1 MTSTNTPLYDEASI
15 RSLNWREHIRLR
27 PGMYIGK
34 LGNGS
39 HPSDGIYVLVKE
51 IIDNAID
58 EHLMGH
64 GKKIEITVSDHEVSV
79 RDYGRG
85 IPLGKVVE
93 CVSMMNTG
101 AKYDTQAFQKSVG
114 LNGVGTKAVNALS
127 QSFTVSAM
135 REGKKKTASFSRGV
149 LETESKIISARDKT
163 GTFVTFTPDE
173 EIFSGYRFRPELL
186 EDMLW
191 NYAYLNTG
199 LTLVC
204 NGKNYRSQE
213 GLKDLLNKKTREM
226 EPCYPIVHI
235 KSRDIEVAFTHTEV
249 SGEVNY
255 SFVNGQY
262 TPMGG
267 THQLAFRESFIR
279 TLRHFYGKN
288 FETTDIK
295 NGLNVALCVRIQEP
309 VFESQTK
316 TRLGS
321 QNAAP
326 GGPSLKS
333 WFHDF
338 FGKECDLYLH
348 KNPEFANSL
357 VEKIQLSMRERA
369 ELSSVKKV
377 ARERLKKTDLYN
389 KKLRDSKVHYYPPQ
403 KGSEN
408 TMIFITEG
416 DSASGSITKSRDPR
430 YQAVFSLRGK
440 PLNSFGMKKKVVY
453 ENEEFYLLAHAC
465 RLEEGAEQIRYKKII
480 LATDAD
486 VDGMHIRLLLLT
498 FFLSFYPEVAR
509 LGHLYVL
516 ETPLFR
522 VRDGQKT
529 QYCYSEEEKIE
540 TLSSFSSKAEVTRF
554 KGLGEISPHEF
565 RLFIGED
572 MRLSPVVY
580 DPSQDS
586 LAKILNFYMGKNTQ
600 ERREFIVSRLRERPI
615 ESLLKPA

>member
-1 MTSTNTPLYDEASI
+1 MPAENNYDESSI
-15 RSLNWREHIRLR
+15 KSLDWREHIRLR
-27 PGMYIGK
+27 PGMYIGR
-34 LGNGS
+34 LGSGTQRD
-39 HPSDGIYVLVKE
+39 DGIYVLIKE
-51 IIDNAID
+51 IIDNSID
-58 EHLMGH
+58 EHLMGY
-64 GKKIEITVSDHEVSV
+64 GKKIEITVSHHEVSV

-85 IPLGKVVE
+85 IPLGKIVD
-93 CVSMMNTG
+93 CVSIMNTG
-101 AKYDTQAFQKSVG
+101 AKYDSKAFQKSVG

-127 QSFTVSAM
+127 RHFSVSSV
-135 REGKKKTASFSRGV
+135 RSGEKKTATFSLG
-149 LETESKIISARDKT
+149 LLKQESQVSKSREKS
-163 GTFVTFTPDE
+163 GTFVTFIPDD
-173 EIFSGYRFRPELL
+173 EIFPDYRFRPELL

-199 LTLVC
+199 ITLVC
-204 NGKNYRSQE
+204 NNTTYRSLR
-213 GLKDLLNKKTREM
+213 GLEDLLSKKTQDM
-226 EPCYPIVHI
+226 QLCYPICHI
-235 KSRDIEVAFTHTEV
+235 QSHDIEVAFTHTEV
-249 SGEVNY
+249 TGELCY

-267 THQLAFRESFIR
+267 THHLAFRDSFVR
-279 TLRHFYGKN
+279 TIRHFFDKN

-295 NGLNVALCVRIQEP
+295 NGLNVAVCVRIQEP

-321 QNAAP
+321 NTISP
-326 GGPSLKS
+326 EGPTLRS

-338 FGKECDLYLH
+338 FGKELDLWLH
-348 KNPEFANSL
+348 KNPESAAAL
-357 VEKIQLSMRERA
+357 LEKIQLSMRERA

-377 ARERLKKTDLYN
+377 AKERLKKTDLYN

-403 KGSEN
+403 KGSEH

-440 PLNSFGMKKKVVY
+440 PLNSYGMKKKVVY

-465 RLEEGAEQIRYKKII
+465 RLEHGVEQIRYKKII

-498 FFLSFYPEVAR
+498 FFLSFYPEVVHQQ
-509 LGHLYVL
+509 HLFVL

-522 VRDGQKT
+522 IRDGKECH
-529 QYCYSEEEKIE
+529 YLYSEAERNH
-540 TLSSFSSKAEVTRF
+540 TLENCSSAAEVTRF

-565 RLFIGED
+565 RLFIGEH
-572 MRLSPVVY
+572 MRLSPVIY

-586 LAKILNFYMGKNTQ
+586 LAKILTFYMGKNTH
-600 ERREFIVSRLRERPI
+600 ERRDFIVSHLRE
-615 ESLLKPA
+615 KPPLDIKQQA

>member
-1 MTSTNTPLYDEASI
+1 MSTAANTYNEASI
-15 RSLNWREHIRLR
+15 KSLDWREHIRLR

-39 HPSDGIYVLVKE
+39 QIGDGIYVLIKE
-51 IIDNAID
+51 VIDNAID

-64 GKKIEITVSDHEVSV
+64 GKKIEITVADDCVTV

-85 IPLGKVVE
+85 IPLGKIVD
-93 CVSMMNTG
+93 CVATMNTG
-101 AKYDTQAFQKSVG
+101 AKYDSQAFQKSVG

-127 QSFTVSAM
+127 QSFKVSSV
-135 REGKKKTASFSRGV
+135 REKKKKTAQFSRGDLINESAV
-149 LETESKIISARDKT
+149 LGTREKT
-163 GTFVTFTPDE
+163 GTTVVFTPDP

-191 NYAYLNTG
+191 NYAYLNTQ
-199 LTLVC
+199 LTVIC
-204 NGKNYRSQE
+204 NGITYRSE
-213 GLKDLLNKKTREM
+213 NGLKDLLTKKTRDI
-226 EPCYPIVHI
+226 EPCYPICHI
-235 KSRDIEVAFTHTEV
+235 RSSDIEVAFTHSEV
-249 SGEVNY
+249 SGELSY

-267 THQLAFRESFIR
+267 THHLAFRDSFIR
-279 TLRHFYGKN
+279 TLRKFYGKN

-309 VFESQTK
+309 LFESQTK

-321 QNAAP
+321 QTTYP
-326 GGPSLKS
+326 GGPTLKS
-333 WFHDF
+333 WFHEY
-338 FGKECDLYLH
+338 FGKQLDLWLH
-348 KNPEFANSL
+348 KNPDLAQAL
-357 VEKIQLSMRERA
+357 LEKIQLSIRERA

-377 ARERLKKTDLYN
+377 AKERLKKTDLYN

-403 KGSEN
+403 KGSEE
-408 TMIFITEG
+408 TMLFITEG

-440 PLNSFGMKKKVVY
+440 PLNSFGMKKRVVY

-465 RLEEGAEQIRYKKII
+465 RLEEGPEQIRYKKII

-498 FFLSFYPEVAR
+498 FFLSFYPDVVHQ
-509 LGHLYVL
+509 GHLFVL

-522 VRDGQKT
+522 VRDGKKT
-529 QYCYSEEEKIE
+529 QYCYSDEEKNLAVE
-540 TLSSFSSKAEVTRF
+540 ASSSRRGAEVTRF

-572 MRLSPVVY
+572 MRISPVVY

-586 LAKILNFYMGKNTQ
+586 LAKILEFYMGKNTPH
-600 ERREFIVSRLRERPI
+600 RRDFIVSHLRERPLTPS
-615 ESLLKPA
+615 ESE